1 MLTDTSYLAL
11 QLAKLALVA
20 GAMYA
25 GTYAIMSL

>member
-1 MLTDTSYLAL
+1 MLTDTVYLAL

>member
-1 MLTDTSYLAL
+1 MLTDTLYLTL

-20 GAMYA
+20 GATYA